1 MNIRFNDEQGT
12 ILDVSETP
20 ILILN
25 NEKIEFSLDKGLSI
39 FNIDFINRELAKKDF
54 EKLKDLLE
62 GRGFISIDDT
72 LVDKG
77 RLVGVSANEVR
88 CSITIILDNGVIHEI
103 RFENGQKTRNAY
115 EKIRTNINKYG
126 MLLEL

>member
-1 MNIRFNDEQGT
+1 MNIKFNDEERT

-39 FNIDFINRELAKKDF
+39 FNIDFVNRELAKKDF

-62 GRGFISIDDT
+62 GTGYITIDNT

-77 RLVGVSANEVR
+77 RLVGVSANERR
-88 CSITIILDNGVIHEI
+88 CSIVIILDNGVIHEI
-103 RFENGQKTRNAY
+103 RFENGQKTRNEY
-115 EKIRTNINKYG
+115 EKILTNINNYG
-126 MLLEL
+126 LLIEL

>member
-1 MNIRFNDEQGT
+1 MNIRFNDEEGT

-115 EKIRTNINKYG
+115 EKILTNINKYG